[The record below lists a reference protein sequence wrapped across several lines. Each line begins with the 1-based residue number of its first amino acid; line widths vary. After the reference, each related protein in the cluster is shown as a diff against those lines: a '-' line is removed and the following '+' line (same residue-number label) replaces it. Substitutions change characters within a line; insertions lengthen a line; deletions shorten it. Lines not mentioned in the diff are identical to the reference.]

1 MANKNLEDLFNLP
14 PTESEQ
20 DRITREFAEH
30 PESSPVPEKSKAV
43 SVLETMGN
51 LEKIESALPEVKGLT
66 ASDSE
71 MDELAELAK
80 SSYKDLVD
88 LGMNVEARHS
98 AEILN
103 TASNFLG
110 HAITAKTAKINKKL
124 KMIELQL
131 RKAKLDQDRGDGD
144 LGSANGS
151 VLDRNELLDKIL
163 QQNAA
168 GKKSGDE

>member
-1 MANKNLEDLFNLP
+1 MSNKNLEDLFNLP

-30 PESSPVPEKSKAV
+30 PESSPDNTA
-43 SVLETMGN
+43 MIQANAMNN
-51 LEKIESALPEVKGLT
+51 LDKIETALPGVKGLE
-66 ASDSE
+66 AADAE

-80 SSYKDLVD
+80 ASYKDLVE

-103 TASNFLG
+103 TASQFLN

-124 KMIELQL
+124 KMIDLQL
-131 RKAKLDQDRGDGD
+131 KKAKLDADQGEGEI
-144 LGSANGS
+144 GGASGS
-151 VLDRNELLDKIL
+151 VYDRNELLEKIL
-163 QQNAA
+163 EQNAA
-168 GKKSGDE
+168 NSKKAGNE

>member
-14 PTESEQ
+14 SSESEQ

-30 PESSPVPEKSKAV
+30 PESSTTNNRQIVQTAA
-43 SVLETMGN
+43 MGQ
-51 LEKIESALPEVKGLT
+51 LDKIEEALPLVKGLE
-66 ASDSE
+66 ASDAE

-103 TASNFLG
+103 TASQFLG

-124 KMIELQL
+124 KMLDLQL
-131 RKAKLDQDRGDGD
+131 KKAKLDQDSGDGD
-144 LGSANGS
+144 LGGATGS
-151 VLDRNELLDKIL
+151 VLDRNELLEKIL

-168 GKKSGDE
+168 GNKKSGDE